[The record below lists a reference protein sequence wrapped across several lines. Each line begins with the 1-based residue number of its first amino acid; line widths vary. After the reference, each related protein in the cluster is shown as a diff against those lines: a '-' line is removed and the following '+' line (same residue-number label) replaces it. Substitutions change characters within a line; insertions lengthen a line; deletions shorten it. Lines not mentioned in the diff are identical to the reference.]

1 MEGYH
6 CSEEHTAPSAV
17 CMLLE
22 ICSFE
27 TLETYLIAECLVT
40 HTGRLQSKHLTLW

>member
-1 MEGYH
+1 MMEGYH

-22 ICSFE
+22 MCSFE
-27 TLETYLIAECLVT
+27 TLETYLIAGNIRNIAE
-40 HTGRLQSKHLTLW
+40 